1 MTRRNYYCL
10 IAGLPDLV
18 QDDKKL
24 HFSALRIRDYLRDE
38 LHPDD
43 FRLAELFYLPYD
55 HQNLLNRLFHKE
67 KPFDERGIL
76 HEELL
81 DHLLLPKLFEMAPKE
96 AYPGYIYQ
104 FGQLLR
110 NKEEVEEQISQEEAD
125 RFLTT
130 GYYGHLLRSGNKFV
144 ARVGEYRLNTG
155 NILMAL
161 NGRKHNLPFEE
172 AVIGDNLV
180 AQAIRKNRTRD
191 FGLSVDYPEVDS
203 LLQLFETDHLLER
216 EFRLDTRQWH
226 FIDDITFFHYFSVE
240 RVLAFLLKVFL
251 AERWYHLDYERG
263 QVMFNKLLSEIE
275 SSFEFPEEFSNT
287 YGKKR

>member
-24 HFSALRIRDYLRDE
+24 HFSSLRIRDVLRDE

-43 FRLAELFYLPYD
+43 FRLAELFYLPFD
-55 HQNLLNRLFHKE
+55 HLNLLNRLFHKE
-67 KPFDERGIL
+67 KPLDERGTL
-76 HEELL
+76 TEEQL
-81 DHLLLPKLFEMAPKE
+81 DHILLPKLFELAKKE
-96 AYPGYIYQ
+96 EYPGYIYR

-110 NKEEVEEQISQEEAD
+110 TREEVENQITPEDAD

-130 GYYGHLLRSGNKFV
+130 GYYELLLRSGNELV
-144 ARVGEYRLNTG
+144 RQVGEYRLNSG
-155 NILMAL
+155 NILLAL

-191 FGLSVDYPEVDS
+191 FGLSVDYPEIES
-203 LLQLFETDHLLER
+203 FLQLFESDNLLER
-216 EFRLDTRQWH
+216 EFRLDTRQWN
-226 FIDDITFFHYFSVE
+226 FLDDITFFHYFSVE

-251 AERWYHLDYERG
+251 AERWFHLDYEKG

-275 SSFEFPEEFSNT
+275 SSFEFPEEFSHT
-287 YGKKR
+287 YGKKE